1 MTEISI
7 LTESNFNRYSLD
19 TYVRTHNVRRV
30 YRRQGT
36 EYVLVDLP
44 YTEDWSPERKRMIAE
59 TISGSGYITYL
70 ALENGR
76 VIGFVAMKKQLTDG
90 YMILD
95 MMHVSAG
102 HRGNGLGRRLFD
114 IAKAEAAK
122 AGAKA
127 LYISAC
133 SSEETIAFYMAMGAF
148 VTPDPIKEIADD
160 EPFDLQMICRV

>member
-7 LTESNFNRYSLD
+7 LTESNFNRHSLD

-76 VIGFVAMKKQLTDG
+76 VVGFVAMKKQLTDG

-114 IAKAEAAK
+114 IAKTEAAK

-148 VTPDPIKEIADD
+148 VTPDPIKKIADD